1 MMKTPDQTLTLED
14 GRQLGFIET
23 GDLKGKPLFL
33 FHGLHSSRLEAKC
46 VEDEM
51 SKKGIRLICF
61 DRPGMGLSTFQKSR
75 KVLDIVEDTL
85 ALAKH
90 LKLDTFT
97 VLGVSSG
104 AKYALACAY
113 KVPHRLHSC
122 NILSGAVPMEYI
134 TNEVPRYNRFFI
146 SLMQMFPRL
155 TKVIFWLLYG
165 RYSQSSST
173 SDTFLAQIIH
183 VLDTRDK
190 QLFYDKKIKANLLRA
205 FYASYLQGSD
215 GIAYD
220 AGFDIQKSSWGF
232 EPEEID
238 FSPIH
243 FWHGGKDKA
252 IPFSM
257 AEQLIEKIPHATHTY
272 YPDEGHLS
280 LIFNKIDEVME
291 LLSHRVK

>member
-1 MMKTPDQTLTLED
+1 MKTPDQKLTLED
-14 GRQLGFIET
+14 GRQLGYIET

-51 SKKGIRLICF
+51 YKKGIRLICF
-61 DRPGMGLSTFQKSR
+61 DRPGIGLSTFQTNR
-75 KVLDIVEDTL
+75 NVLDIVEDIL
-85 ALAKH
+85 ALAEH
-90 LKLDTFT
+90 LKLDTFS

-104 AKYALACAY
+104 AKYALACAH

-134 TNEVPRYNRFFI
+134 TNEVPRYNRLFI
-146 SLMQMFPRL
+146 SLMQMFPSL
-155 TKVIFWLLYG
+155 TRMIFWLLYG
-165 RYSQSSST
+165 KYSQSSST
-173 SDTFLAQIIH
+173 SDKFLAQITH
-183 VLDTRDK
+183 VLHERDK
-190 QLFYDKKIKANLLRA
+190 QLFKDKKIKENLLQA
-205 FYASYLQGSD
+205 FHASYSQGSS
-215 GIAYD
+215 GVAYD

-232 EPEEID
+232 EPEEIY

-243 FWHGGKDKA
+243 FWHGGKDRA

-257 AEQLIEKIPHATHTY
+257 AKQLIDKIPHATHTF

-280 LIFNKIDEVME
+280 LIFNKIDEVMD
-291 LLSHRVK
+291 LLNQRVK